1 MQDNIPA
8 APRGVS
14 KSAAPAPS
22 LFILQPKMWIH
33 PSAVSVSRSGFL
45 ISTCNFPYRS
55 RRQ

>member
-33 PSAVSVSRSGFL
+33 PAAVSVSRSGFL
-45 ISTCNFPYRS
+45 ISTCNFPYSS